1 MKYNNFA
8 VLFDMDGTLFQ
19 TEKIVA
25 PALDKTYD
33 HLRKIGKWEG
43 ETPVEK
49 CLSVLGSTLPEIWKT
64 LLPEE
69 SEDIRK
75 EADKLFLKNLIIEI
89 KGGRGQLYE
98 GVIET
103 LKEIS
108 EMGIQIFIASNGL
121 EEYID
126 AVSKYYQ
133 LKRFVTDFY
142 SSGKFKC
149 SSKIQLIEMLLKNYN
164 IQNAIMVGDRKSDIE
179 AAVENNIWSIGC
191 NFGFASS
198 DELKDANYIVNKF
211 NEIIPIVKSI
221 HKNRI

>member
-19 TEKIVA
+19 TEKIIA

-33 HLRKIGKWEG
+33 YLREIGKWQG

-49 CLSVLGSTLPEIWKT
+49 CLSVLGSTLTEIWRT
-64 LLPEE
+64 LLPGE

-89 KGGRGQLYE
+89 KEGRGQLYE
-98 GVIET
+98 GVLDT

-108 EMGIQIFIASNGL
+108 DMGIQIFIASNGL

-126 AVSKYYQ
+126 AISGYYQ
-133 LKRFVTDFY
+133 LKKYITDFY

-149 SSKIQLIEMLLKNYN
+149 SSKVELVEMLLKDYN

-179 AAVENNIWSIGC
+179 AAIKNNIWSIGC
-191 NFGFASS
+191 NFGFANA
-198 DELKDANYIVNKF
+198 DELKNANYIVNKF
-211 NEIIPIVKSI
+211 SEITPIVKSV
-221 HKNRI
+221 HKSKI